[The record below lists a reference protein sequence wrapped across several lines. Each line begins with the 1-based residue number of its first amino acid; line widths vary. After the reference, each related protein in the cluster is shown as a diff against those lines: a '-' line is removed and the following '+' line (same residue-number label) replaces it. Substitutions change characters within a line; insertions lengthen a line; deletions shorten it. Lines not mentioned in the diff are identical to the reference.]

1 MRTVHVED
9 GVQASLEM
17 LPILPRARQAE
28 LLAAELAARGFVR
41 DGAVARRVDPD
52 GLEIT
57 VDLEAVTVT
66 VRLGADAQLEETIQ
80 RTGTVA
86 EESSAAT
93 EASLRDGVMRDLED
107 RLAERTEAL
116 RRQVTVRLEQKL
128 GDLRTELDGAVGRAT
143 VAALTEKAAS
153 LGQIESVVTD
163 EAGNV
168 AIKVKL

>member
-28 LLAAELAARGFVR
+28 LLAAELEAQGFVR
-41 DGAVARRVDPD
+41 DGAVARRVDRD

-66 VRLGADAQLEETIQ
+66 VRIGADAHIEETIE
-80 RTGTVA
+80 RTGSVVDDRGPGEHA
-86 EESSAAT
+86 
-93 EASLRDGVMRDLED
+93 LRERVKSDLED
-107 RLAERTEAL
+107 RVTERTEAL
-116 RRQVTVRLEQKL
+116 RKQITQRLEQKL

-153 LGQIESVVTD
+153 LGQIESVVAD